1 MAYNLNFLGNTNSPQ
16 LNDLNLFS
24 QGGFYKSGSTLVSTP
39 TSHSGIAWG
48 YISFCPTES
57 GQLQVDF
64 EVSSEKNYDMAQV
77 HLKDNYTKPNRNDTN
92 AIAYMK
98 ITGTDRQ
105 TFTYNVVA
113 GTTYVLH
120 FTYAKDG
127 SGTSGTDNM
136 TIYRV
141 TIPGT
146 TYRNNYSVVREW
158 KFGRSNTNS
167 YTYYGYSRSTY
178 ADYDEYRL
186 TSSDSYIRINLSPNY
201 LAGGYNHYLELV
213 VQNKSGNSACQIYH
227 VDKYSGESET
237 TVYHFNIN
245 GYDNDFVTYL
255 IPMKN
260 IPNWGESYFSSIR
273 FDLANGTVNGSI
285 CVKSIR
291 LVVINSGSHV
301 NVNGVWRPSY
311 PSVNVGGVWKSTLES
326 VNVNGVWKRYI

>member
-39 TSHSGIAWG
+39 ISNSGIAWG

-64 EVSSEKNYDMAQV
+64 GVSSETNYDYAQV
-77 HLKDNYTKPNRNDTN
+77 HLKDNYTRPSRGDTS

-98 ITGTDRQ
+98 ISGTDRQ

-127 SGTSGTDNM
+127 SNSSGSDIM
-136 TIYRV
+136 TVYRV

-146 TYRNNYSVVREW
+146 AYRNNYSVVREW
-158 KFGRSNTNS
+158 KFGSSFTS
-167 YTYYGYSRSTY
+167 YTCVGYTRTDYTDY
-178 ADYDEYRL
+178 ADLKL
-186 TSSDSYIRINLSPNY
+186 TSSDGYIRLNLSPNH
-201 LAGGYNHYLELV
+201 LTGGYNHYLELTV
-213 VQNKSGNSACQIYH
+213 KNQSGNSACQIYH
-227 VDKYSGESET
+227 VDQYSGESEN
-237 TVYHFNIN
+237 TVYHFSIN
-245 GYDNDFVTYL
+245 GNDSAFVTYL
-255 IPMKN
+255 IPMSKV
-260 IPNWGESYFSSIR
+260 PNWGNSYFSSIR
-273 FDLANGTVNGSI
+273 FDLANGAVNGSI

-311 PSVNVGGVWKSTLES
+311 PSVNVGGVWKSTVES